1 MIKKVT
7 IGVVILVVLVIIYNL
22 LLQISS
28 SLQSSDRLE
37 AQADAVYKLEI
48 KNKELK
54 KKLTEI
60 QSPEFIEQQAR
71 DKLGLGK
78 NGETIVIIPDEKL
91 KSMLQAS
98 QSAEIRYP
106 NWLGWW
112 KVFFR

>member
-1 MIKKVT
+1 MVKKVT
-7 IGVVILVVLVIIYNL
+7 IGIVILVVLVIIYNL
-22 LLQISS
+22 LLQITD
-28 SLQSSDRLE
+28 SLRSSDRLN
-37 AQADAVYKLEI
+37 AQADAVYKLEL

-54 KKLTEI
+54 NKLSQI

-78 NGETIVIIPDEKL
+78 EGETIVIIPDEKL
-91 KSMLQAS
+91 KSVMGAS
-98 QSAEIRYP
+98 ESAEIRYP